1 MKIEL
6 LMATMKRNSISDI
19 NLEERNI
26 DNIDLLI
33 INQTTNNNISSEKC
47 TKMINFNEI
56 GIAKSRNRAIEN
68 TDADIAMISDDD
80 VIYEKNLIKII
91 ERSFIENPDADIIT
105 FKIVTPEGE
114 EFNSYKDKSF
124 YHNERSILKVSSI
137 EVAFRTKT
145 IKEKNIKFDEFFG
158 LGAKYIS
165 GEENIFLMDCLKNGL
180 VIKFIPIVIGKHPKE
195 SSGHILDES
204 AIYSKGA
211 LFYRLFGYKCLYL
224 NLLFIIKK
232 LKIIKFNKFKAISL
246 IYKGTKEYIITE
258 TTKNM

>member
-6 LMATMKRNSISDI
+6 LMATMKRNNISDI

-47 TKMINFNEI
+47 TRMINFNEI

-68 TDADIAMISDDD
+68 TDADIVIISDDD

-91 ERSFIENPDADIIT
+91 ERSFIENPDVDILT

-124 YHNERSILKVSSI
+124 YHNKRSILKVSSI
-137 EVAFRTKT
+137 EVAFRTKP
-145 IKEKNIKFDEFFG
+145 IKEKNIKFD
-158 LGAKYIS
+158 
-165 GEENIFLMDCLKNGL
+165 
-180 VIKFIPIVIGKHPKE
+180 
-195 SSGHILDES
+195 
-204 AIYSKGA
+204 
-211 LFYRLFGYKCLYL
+211 
-224 NLLFIIKK
+224 
-232 LKIIKFNKFKAISL
+232 
-246 IYKGTKEYIITE
+246 
-258 TTKNM
+258 